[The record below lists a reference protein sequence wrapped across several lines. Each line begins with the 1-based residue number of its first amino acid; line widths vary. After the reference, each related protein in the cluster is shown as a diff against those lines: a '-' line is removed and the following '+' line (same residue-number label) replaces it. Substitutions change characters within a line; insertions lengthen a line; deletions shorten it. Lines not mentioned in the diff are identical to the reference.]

1 MARLTEKSSLIAS
14 VLAAIGA
21 SVCCV
26 GPLVLLALGIGG
38 SWVGSLTAMEPYR
51 PFFIGMTLLFLGLAF
66 RKLYLVPQVCTP
78 GTPCADPRTRQ
89 RQRLTFW
96 IVTVLLLGLL
106 AVPWFAPLFYRK
118 ETPMRKLLIALLAA
132 IPLTVLAATPKT
144 VTLAVQNMTCEL
156 CPITVKKSLEK
167 VPGVSAVKVD
177 FDRKTAIVTYD
188 ADKAQPEA
196 LTKATTNAGYPSTVQ
211 K

>member
-1 MARLTEKSSLIAS
+1 
-14 VLAAIGA
+14 
-21 SVCCV
+21 
-26 GPLVLLALGIGG
+26 
-38 SWVGSLTAMEPYR
+38 
-51 PFFIGMTLLFLGLAF
+51 
-66 RKLYLVPQVCTP
+66 
-78 GTPCADPRTRQ
+78 
-89 RQRLTFW
+89 
-96 IVTVLLLGLL
+96 
-106 AVPWFAPLFYRK
+106 
-118 ETPMRKLLIALLAA
+118 MRKLLIALLAA

-144 VTLAVQNMTCEL
+144 VTLAVQNMPCEL

>member
-1 MARLTEKSSLIAS
+1 MLT
-14 VLAAIGA
+14 
-21 SVCCV
+21 
-26 GPLVLLALGIGG
+26 
-38 SWVGSLTAMEPYR
+38 
-51 PFFIGMTLLFLGLAF
+51 
-66 RKLYLVPQVCTP
+66 
-78 GTPCADPRTRQ
+78 
-89 RQRLTFW
+89 
-96 IVTVLLLGLL
+96 
-106 AVPWFAPLFYRK
+106 
-118 ETPMRKLLIALLAA
+118 ALLAA
-132 IPLTVLAATPKT
+132 VPLAVLAATPKT

-177 FDRKTAIVTYD
+177 FDKKTATVNYD